1 MKKLCLAISLLY
13 GTTLLNGCAVTPTD
27 AHAWKVEPFQ
37 TIRHATNRPDGYYQ
51 LGRYY
56 QGQNRLALA
65 AEAYQKALAI
75 DPDFTEAHNGLG
87 TIYAAEG
94 KYEQAHKAFKAAIAT
109 APDTA
114 RLYNNL
120 GYLNFL
126 EGHHAEAVAAFAK
139 ATDLDPTN
147 QKAWNNLGMA
157 LAKNGEPIKANQAFA
172 QAKEDRTTNIAEN
185 TAKAP
190 ETNTALP
197 LLPVTNELNQ
207 IASGNGSNNDVIPAP
222 TLTIPKDRGVIVYS
236 TAVKSEHIAAE
247 PASLDNKQENQAVH
261 LAKPAQPIAPPPFAV
276 VAEPN
281 PKAMPGIMISG
292 DIASPSNHEI
302 KAQPKPV
309 EQKIASA
316 PVAVVATVAATMKSS
331 EKFASKPQLILA
343 SSLSAPTAGE
353 HSFKLMVSNGNG
365 IERMAA
371 KFGALLSSIG
381 FPKASLTNQKPFNQT
396 HTVIQYEKGY
406 LAEATRL
413 SQLLKD
419 IKRKTILSEN
429 NGLPSNI
436 NVRLVLGKD
445 LSNKQVQTYLAQRA
459 KPITLASR

>member
-1 MKKLCLAISLLY
+1 MI
-13 GTTLLNGCAVTPTD
+13 
-27 AHAWKVEPFQ
+27 
-37 TIRHATNRPDGYYQ
+37 
-51 LGRYY
+51 
-56 QGQNRLALA
+56 
-65 AEAYQKALAI
+65 
-75 DPDFTEAHNGLG
+75 
-87 TIYAAEG
+87 
-94 KYEQAHKAFKAAIAT
+94 
-109 APDTA
+109 
-114 RLYNNL
+114 
-120 GYLNFL
+120 
-126 EGHHAEAVAAFAK
+126 
-139 ATDLDPTN
+139 
-147 QKAWNNLGMA
+147 
-157 LAKNGEPIKANQAFA
+157 
-172 QAKEDRTTNIAEN
+172 
-185 TAKAP
+185 
-190 ETNTALP
+190 
-197 LLPVTNELNQ
+197 
-207 IASGNGSNNDVIPAP
+207 
-222 TLTIPKDRGVIVYS
+222 
-236 TAVKSEHIAAE
+236 
-247 PASLDNKQENQAVH
+247 H

-292 DIASPSNHEI
+292 DIAALSNHEI

-309 EQKIASA
+309 EQKIAAA
-316 PVAVVATVAATMKSS
+316 PVAVVATIAATMKSN

-429 NGLPSNI
+429 NGLPSNA

-445 LSNKQVQTYLAQRA
+445 LSSKQIQTHLTQRA
-459 KPITLASR
+459 QPITLASR

>member
-13 GTTLLNGCAVTPTD
+13 GTTLLNGCAVTPPD
-27 AHAWKVEPFQ
+27 AQAWKVEPFQ
-37 TIRHATNRPDGYYQ
+37 TIRHATNKPDGYYQ

-56 QGQNRLALA
+56 QGQNRLTLA

-126 EGHHAEAVAAFAK
+126 EGHHAEAVAAFTK
-139 ATDLDPTN
+139 ATDLDPAN

-172 QAKEDRTTNIAEN
+172 QAKQGSATNIAEN
-185 TAKAP
+185 TAQAP
-190 ETNTALP
+190 KSGAALTTQAPANET
-197 LLPVTNELNQ
+197 LNQ
-207 IASGNGSNNDVIPAP
+207 VAAGNDVTSAP
-222 TLTIPKDRGVIVYS
+222 TLTIPKDRGVIVYP
-236 TAVKSEHIAAE
+236 TAVKSEHNAE
-247 PASLDNKQENQAVH
+247 PAGLSNKQENQSIQ
-261 LAKPAQPIAPPPFAV
+261 LAKLVQPITPPPFAV

-281 PKAMPGIMISG
+281 PKAMPGIVISG
-292 DIASPSNHEI
+292 DTTAPSSHEI
-302 KAQPKPV
+302 KAQPKLV
-309 EQKIASA
+309 EQKIAAA
-316 PVAVVATVAATMKSS
+316 PAFVVTTVAATMKSS

-343 SSLSAPTAGE
+343 SSLSAPTAGK

-365 IERMAA
+365 IECMAA

-406 LAEATRL
+406 LTEATRL
-413 SQLLKD
+413 SYLLKD

-445 LSNKQVQTYLAQRA
+445 LSNKEIQTYLAQRA